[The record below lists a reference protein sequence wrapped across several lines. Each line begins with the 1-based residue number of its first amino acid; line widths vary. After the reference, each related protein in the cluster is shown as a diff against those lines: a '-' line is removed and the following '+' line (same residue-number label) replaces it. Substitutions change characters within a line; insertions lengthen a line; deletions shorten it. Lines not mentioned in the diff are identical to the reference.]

1 LTRFALENTIFF
13 PLTANPIGYHHFV
26 MIEALLRQ
34 SSEIQKI
41 CLIPS
46 NGLHPDPT
54 KNSNIADFSLQLQ
67 LVKDSVQSIADPQ
80 ESLLLEKVGDEK
92 KSLQLA
98 KVDFV
103 ILEKEFEEQR
113 PYLLRDHIQWIQI
126 TKEKDST
133 TKILILIGSDLLM
146 RMQNSQIFSN
156 EDLDVLAKECH
167 LYVVPRSGIAVDSAF
182 DAIHKKRHV
191 LLSGNEIRL
200 KTLPPSLSLFL
211 DLSSTLIRKSIQAK
225 HSLHFFLP
233 KKVVQHLLSLK
244 DDAIATL
251 QKKPEEWREACDQ
264 LSHKLDQQ
272 VEQLQ
277 NILDQ
282 RLEQKKSHTLALVE
296 TSTGGI
302 IASALVSKSGISK
315 HFIESQVL
323 YGHSAKAR
331 VLGENQLCN
340 TVSEEIAPKL
350 AKAMYHL
357 SEVDWVLAETGMAG
371 PPDGKRLSLK
381 NGICYYAI
389 ANSSGVISYSLTLN
403 PFFTKKEHQLQFAI
417 ATIESLIDHLTKS
430 KTDEAL

>member
-1 LTRFALENTIFF
+1 MTRFALENTIFF

-34 SSEIQKI
+34 SPEIQKI

-46 NGLHPDPT
+46 NGIHPDPT
-54 KNSNIADFSLQLQ
+54 KNSNIADSSLQLQ
-67 LVKDSVQSIADPQ
+67 LVKDSVQSIVDPQ
-80 ESLLLEKVGDEK
+80 ESLLLEKVSHEK

-113 PYLLRDHIQWIQI
+113 PYFLRDHIQWIQA
-126 TKEKDST
+126 TKEKDSIK
-133 TKILILIGSDLLM
+133 KILFLIGSDLLV

-156 EDLDVLAKECH
+156 EDLDVLAKESH
-167 LYVVPRSGIAVDSAF
+167 LYVVPRSGISVESAF

-200 KTLPPSLSLFL
+200 NTLPHSLSLFL

-225 HSLHFFLP
+225 HPLHSFLP
-233 KKVVQHLLSLK
+233 KKAVQRLLSLK
-244 DDAIATL
+244 DHAIATL

-282 RLEQKKSHTLALVE
+282 RLQQKKSHTLALVE
-296 TSTGGI
+296 TSTGGTM
-302 IASALVSKSGISK
+302 ASALVSKSGIST

-323 YGHSAKAR
+323 YGNAAKAR
-331 VLGENQLCN
+331 MLGESQLCN
-340 TVSEEIAPKL
+340 TVSEEMAIKL
-350 AKAMYHL
+350 AQAMYRL

-389 ANSSGVISYSLTLN
+389 ANSSGVISYSLALN

-417 ATIESLIDHLTKS
+417 ATIEGLIDHLT
-430 KTDEAL
+430 T